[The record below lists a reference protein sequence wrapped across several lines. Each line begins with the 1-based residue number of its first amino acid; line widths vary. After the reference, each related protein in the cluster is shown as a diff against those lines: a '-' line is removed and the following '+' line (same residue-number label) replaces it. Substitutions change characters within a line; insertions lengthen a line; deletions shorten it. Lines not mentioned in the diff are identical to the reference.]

1 MISINHLR
9 RASIMKRI
17 LLVLI
22 SLFLGTQV
30 LAQDV
35 VLSNGVK
42 GQSFEFKTQHS
53 TLHYEKFG
61 SGNPLLV
68 LHGNGG
74 STKSVY
80 RLLPELV
87 SEYEVIAV
95 DSPCHGQ
102 SSCNE
107 NLLSYEF
114 ITKELTALINE
125 LGYEKIRIWGH
136 SDGGIVGLMLGY
148 TIPQKIDRMLISGA
162 NTRLDTTAM
171 LPEIVGM
178 VNRYE
183 EIPIPDMRLQVKLM
197 AEQKAIPDSK
207 ITEVSMPVT
216 LMVGDRDAV
225 KIEHTLELFKLL
237 PNANLNVLPGTSH
250 FLENPEY
257 VITQLKMMNKPFKSP
272 STLDIVQQISDQIFQ

>member
-1 MISINHLR
+1 
-9 RASIMKRI
+9 MKRI
-17 LLVLI
+17 FLVLV
-22 SLFLGTQV
+22 SLFSGTQA
-30 LAQDV
+30 LSQDV
-35 VLSNGVK
+35 ILSNGVE
-42 GQSFEFKTQHS
+42 GNSFKFSTKNS

-107 NLLSYEF
+107 KMLSYEF
-114 ITKELTALINE
+114 IAQELAAFIDE
-125 LGYEKIRIWGH
+125 LGYEKVKIWGH

-148 TIPQKIDRMLISGA
+148 SIPQKINRMLISGA
-162 NTRLDTTAM
+162 NTRFDTTAM

-183 EIPIPDMRLQVKLM
+183 EIPIPEMRLQVKLM
-197 AEQKAIPDSK
+197 AKQKPIPDSRIK
-207 ITEVSMPVT
+207 DISMPVT

-225 KIEHTLELFKLL
+225 KIGHTLELFKLL
-237 PNANLNVLPGTSH
+237 PNANLCVLPGTSH

-272 STLDIVQQISDQIFQ
+272 STLDIVQQISDQIFQN